1 MLYPTELQ
9 TRPRVHGNEA
19 MARAQV
25 SWQIAAATPGCK
37 TRNWN
42 TLAAPGIR
50 ILRRPFIMKR
60 IPNFSTC
67 STFQEKFRSFRILPI

>member
-9 TRPRVHGNEA
+9 TRPWAHGNEA
-19 MARAQV
+19 TTRAQV
-25 SWQIAAATPGCK
+25 SWQIAAAAAGCK

-50 ILRRPFIMKR
+50 ILRRPFAMER

-67 STFQEKFRSFRILPI
+67 STFQEKFRSFRIHPI